1 MIHRVAFNIFF
12 VCCLIYVTK
21 YGGRPER
28 AAILSETA
36 AVVLTIAAIRFL
48 PHSAGFKNLPQAIA
62 LIDVVLFVVLTVI
75 ALRANRLWTIVL
87 AGLQLSTVLVH
98 LSKVLFP
105 ALPAAGYG
113 VFAQFWSW
121 PIMITTLAGTHSH
134 RMRVR
139 RFGPERDWK
148 DLWPEAVQA

>member
-1 MIHRVAFNIFF
+1 MIHVVAFCVFF
-12 VCCLIYVTK
+12 AFCLLYSLRF
-21 YGGRPER
+21 GGGPEK
-28 AAILSETA
+28 AAMLCEAA
-36 AVVLTIAAIRFL
+36 AVVFTIAAILFFPRSVSFTGV
-48 PHSAGFKNLPQAIA
+48 AEA
-62 LIDVVLFVVLTVI
+62 LFMIDLVLLVALCWI

-98 LSKVLFP
+98 VSKAAFP
-105 ALPAAGYG
+105 GLPAASYAI
-113 VFAQFWSW
+113 FEQFWSW